1 MPKKRRKR
9 KRNPVA
15 RDLRHYKPKVIPNK
29 KKRRKVRGSVKL
41 EEYED
46 GHDDG

>member
-1 MPKKRRKR
+1 MPKKGLKR

-15 RDLRHYKPKVIPNK
+15 RDLRRYKPKVVPNK
-29 KKRRKVRGSVKL
+29 KKRRKAKGGVKL